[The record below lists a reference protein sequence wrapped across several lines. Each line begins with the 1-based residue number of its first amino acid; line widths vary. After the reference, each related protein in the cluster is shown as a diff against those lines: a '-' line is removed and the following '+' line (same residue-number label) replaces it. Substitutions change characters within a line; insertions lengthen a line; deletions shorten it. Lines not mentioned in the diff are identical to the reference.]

1 MRKTIKSTSKTGNK
15 LLALLATGALVGA
28 WGIMPATANAAQTG
42 TGNTALTI
50 QLDAA
55 ANRELGGTSD
65 TNNPDTNSDG
75 LGDNLAFTVP
85 VEMNFAANAAGAL
98 TGPSAEATYIENE
111 SVMQMYVSSVLVEA
125 SQGWN
130 IVENAA
136 SSDCANAISIDFGP
150 AQNML
155 HASDYV
161 SKAPVGDA
169 TKWQMAAAANEGV
182 ADRIQIESTGAVKN
196 LDKQINEKTAFGTI
210 AWYVMPGAAS

>member
-1 MRKTIKSTSKTGNK
+1 MRNAITNASKTGSK
-15 LLALLATGALVGA
+15 VLALLATGVLAGTA
-28 WGIMPATANAAQTG
+28 GIMPATANAAQTG
-42 TGNTALTI
+42 TGNTSLTI
-50 QLDAA
+50 QLDAS

-65 TNNPDTNSDG
+65 TNNPDANGDG

-85 VEMNFAANAAGAL
+85 IEMNFAANAAGVL

-111 SVMQMYVSSVLVEA
+111 SVMQMYVSSVLVGA

-136 SSDCANAISIDFGP
+136 SSDCMNAISVDFGP
-150 AQNML
+150 TQDTL
-155 HASDYV
+155 HAADYL

-169 TKWQMAAAANEGV
+169 TKWQMATAGEGT
-182 ADRIQIESTGAVKN
+182 ADRVQIESAGTVKN